1 MKKIFTIIV
10 LMLGF
15 YGLTGCINPEQT
27 ESENGEI
34 YVDKEWAMY
43 EKGHTVDKPVTI
55 DFWSANS
62 LSDIQGQAM
71 ANLVEEFNQMQR
83 EQYPDS
89 AITVTPSFNGG
100 YIVQNTKL
108 QSAIPAN
115 TNPEIAMVG
124 VSSFSLYHQ
133 NVIDMREVFTYDEI
147 RDIFPGFLQ
156 FAMYRHVFV
165 AYPYFAASNILAL
178 NRTLLAKTGKHIPTV
193 DEIVSD
199 PENSIWTWEY
209 LEEVLRAVRNLEGA
223 KENNIYGLATTGI
236 PIYESFFSRGE
247 APYNEG
253 ATEIAFTKKTA
264 TEIFD
269 YWQRMARDGLYEN
282 PVLDPQHANQIKGK
296 YISGF
301 VGMNIVSSSTV
312 LDLINSIP
320 KDPNTGEPIFEA
332 DVLPHPKDKY
342 FYSNQSGGG
351 LILFKNKSELR
362 RKAAVEF
369 MRWLYAP
376 EQAVKYSTNAGYLI
390 TTNAARNSAEWQAF
404 TSNVNP
410 LMDEVIKFMHF
421 APQAGL
427 RLPIGRSKAQADT
440 EFANYSKGIY
450 YENCTVPP
458 ADVVDEVIKRVNYIL
473 DVNKE

>member
-1 MKKIFTIIV
+1 MKKILAIIV
-10 LMLGF
+10 LVLGL
-15 YGLTGCINPEQT
+15 YGLTSCINPDQG

-34 YVDKEWAMY
+34 YVDKEWEMY

-71 ANLVEEFNQMQR
+71 ANLVEEFNQMQQ
-83 EQYPDS
+83 EKYPNS
-89 AITVTPSFNGG
+89 AITVMPSFNGG

-108 QSAIPAN
+108 QSAILAN

-133 NVIDMREVFTYDEI
+133 NVIDMREIFTYDEI

-193 DEIVSD
+193 DEIVND
-199 PENSIWTWEY
+199 PKNSIWTWEY
-209 LEEVLRAVRNLEGA
+209 LEEVLRAVRDLEGS
-223 KENNIYGLATTGI
+223 KENGIYGLATTGI
-236 PIYESFFSRGE
+236 PIYESFFSHGE

-253 ATEIAFTKKTA
+253 ATEIAFTEKTA
-264 TEIFD
+264 TKIFT
-269 YWQRMARDGLYEN
+269 YWQRMAKDGLYEN

-296 YISGF
+296 YISGK

-312 LDLINSIP
+312 LDLSNSIP
-320 KDPNTGEPIFEA
+320 KDPNTGKAIFEA

-369 MRWLYAP
+369 MRWLYEP
-376 EQAVKYSTNAGYLI
+376 KQAVKYSTNAGYLI

-404 TSNVNP
+404 TRDVNP

-421 APQAGL
+421 APQEGL

-450 YENCTVPP
+450 YENCSVPP
-458 ADVVDEVIKRVNYIL
+458 EEVVKEVIKRVNYIL